1 MIKSYGDSIVNR
13 YAKADTSGR
22 VDIICSHY
30 AVFIGII
37 ESSVDGLVFLIEDEK
52 INARRAE
59 KLALGGRVQTSGH
72 SDPTGNTV
80 AGEDEIRRAIIEC
93 DFSGGV
99 LEESSRRNEFIK
111 EAYLLDDMRRHYF
124 LFNKQLSRLSDK
136 EKSYFVPYLKGNKG
150 YIDMAN
156 ELGVEVDT
164 AVQMVHRTKMKIKSQ
179 MVSYLEGKI
188 A

>member
-13 YAKADTSGR
+13 YAKADASGR

-59 KLALGGRVQTSGH
+59 KLALGVRVQSSGY

-99 LEESSRRNEFIK
+99 LEESSTTAFMMD
-111 EAYLLDDMRRHYF
+111 AAT
-124 LFNKQLSRLSDK
+124 LFS
-136 EKSYFVPYLKGNKG
+136 
-150 YIDMAN
+150 
-156 ELGVEVDT
+156 
-164 AVQMVHRTKMKIKSQ
+164 
-179 MVSYLEGKI
+179 
-188 A
+188 